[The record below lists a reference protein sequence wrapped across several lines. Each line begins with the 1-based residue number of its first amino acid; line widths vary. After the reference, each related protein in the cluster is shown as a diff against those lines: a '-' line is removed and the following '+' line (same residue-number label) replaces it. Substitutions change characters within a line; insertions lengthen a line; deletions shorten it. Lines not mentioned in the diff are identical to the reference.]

1 MNENTAKR
9 ELSLNRIVYTDRIL
23 KANDERGRDGMWR
36 KASVLAVFFAA
47 LVMLASCTASPEDPL
62 IPGPDVPGDTV
73 SPSEEEIA
81 GIVDANL
88 AILVQENVV
97 YSSEKEYIT
106 AQPEAFSAIVSL
118 GDAAL
123 PYLTEMGENILPYDY
138 SAENY
143 RRILAMYA
151 AYTIRPEQYVL
162 SYPSPDG
169 KYALVWEVV
178 TFVTAVDPFGG
189 ITYNVNALD
198 TETGEIATAKAEV
211 CKNESASLHW
221 SPDSR
226 YAAVSV
232 GYRHSYRDVYVFDIG
247 RGECVRLPGEGELE
261 AMLGKDLTYYDADTD
276 EEFSCVHILFD
287 EWGTDTVTARIML
300 SSVVG
305 GGVEIGSYTY
315 DLAKREITSCDL
327 SE

>member
-1 MNENTAKR
+1 MLRKIFLLAA
-9 ELSLNRIVYTDRIL
+9 SLF
-23 KANDERGRDGMWR
+23 
-36 KASVLAVFFAA
+36 VLMA
-47 LVMLASCTASPEDPL
+47 LVSCHKPPVEDPL
-62 IPGPDVPGDTV
+62 IPGPDSPGEKV
-73 SPSEEEIA
+73 ILSEAEIA
-81 GIVDANL
+81 EIVDANL
-88 AILVQENVV
+88 AILVQENAL

-106 AQPEAFSAIVSL
+106 ARPEAFSAIVAL
-118 GDAAL
+118 GEDAL
-123 PYLTEMGENILPYDY
+123 PYLMELGQNILPYDY
-138 SAENY
+138 SVENY
-143 RRILAMYA
+143 QRILAMYA

-189 ITYNVNALD
+189 ITYNVSALD
-198 TETGEIATAKAEV
+198 TETGETATAKAEF
-211 CKNESASLHW
+211 CKDWSASVHW

-232 GYRHSYRDVYVFDIG
+232 GYRHSYRDVYVFDVVG
-247 RGECVRLPGEGELE
+247 AECIRLPNKEELE
-261 AMLGKDLTYYDADTD
+261 EMLETDLTYYDTDTD
-276 EEFSCVHILFD
+276 AEFSCVHILFD

-315 DLAKREITSCDL
+315 DLAQRKIVNIGYETEPIPDAGK
-327 SE
+327 

>member
-1 MNENTAKR
+1 M
-9 ELSLNRIVYTDRIL
+9 
-23 KANDERGRDGMWR
+23 R
-36 KASVLAVFFAA
+36 KVSVLVAFFAA
-47 LVMLASCTASPEDPL
+47 LVMLASCTESPEDPL

-73 SPSEEEIA
+73 ALSEEEIA

-88 AILVQENVV
+88 AILVPDNAL
-97 YSSEKEYIT
+97 YSLEKEYIA
-106 AQPEAFSAIVSL
+106 AQPEAFSAIVAL

-123 PYLTEMGENILPYDY
+123 PCLTEMGQNIMTYDY

-151 AYTIRPEQYVL
+151 AYTIQPEPHIL

-189 ITYNVNALD
+189 ITYNVGVLD
-198 TETGEIATAKAEV
+198 PETGETAAAPTEL
-211 CKNESASLHW
+211 CKDESASVHW

-226 YAAVSV
+226 YAAVSA
-232 GYRHSYRDVYVFDIG
+232 GYRHSYRDVYVFYMASGDCIL
-247 RGECVRLPGEGELE
+247 LPGEEELE
-261 AMLGKDLTYYDADTD
+261 TLLEKDLTYYDADTD
-276 EEFSCVHILFD
+276 MEFSYVHIFFEGWD
-287 EWGTDTVTARIML
+287 TDTITAGIML
-300 SSVVG
+300 SSAIG

>member
-1 MNENTAKR
+1 
-9 ELSLNRIVYTDRIL
+9 
-23 KANDERGRDGMWR
+23 MWR
-36 KASVLAVFFAA
+36 KVSVLAVFFAVLA
-47 LVMLASCTASPEDPL
+47 MLVSCTESPEDPL
-62 IPGPDVPGDTV
+62 IPGPGVPGDLI
-73 SPSEEEIA
+73 SPSETEIA
-81 GIVDANL
+81 EIVDANL
-88 AILVQENVV
+88 AILVPDNAL
-97 YSSEKEYIT
+97 YSSEKEYIA
-106 AQPEAFSAIVSL
+106 AQPEAFSAIVAL

-123 PYLTEMGENILPYDY
+123 PCLTEMGQNIMTYDY

-151 AYTIRPEQYVL
+151 AYTIQPEQYIL

-189 ITYNVNALD
+189 ITYNVSALD
-198 TETGEIATAKAEV
+198 SVTAETVTAKAEF
-211 CKNESASLHW
+211 CKDWSASVHW

-226 YAAVSV
+226 YAAVFV

-247 RGECVRLPGEGELE
+247 RGEGVRLPGERELE
-261 AMLGKDLTYYDADTD
+261 AMLEKDLTYYDTDTD
-276 EEFSCVHILFD
+276 DEFSCVHILFD
-287 EWGTDTVTARIML
+287 EWGTDTVTTRIML

-315 DLAKREITSCDL
+315 DLAKREIVTCNL